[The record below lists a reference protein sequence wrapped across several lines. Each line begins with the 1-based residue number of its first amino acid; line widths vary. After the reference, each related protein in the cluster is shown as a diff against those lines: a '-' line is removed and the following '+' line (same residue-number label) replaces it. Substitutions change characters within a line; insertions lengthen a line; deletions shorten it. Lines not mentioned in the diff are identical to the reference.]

1 MGGKTWSKLE
11 ERFFWK
17 TIVPQSPKAVKPS
30 DRIHDWKACAEIMQR
45 EMGVNARRKYSKLML
60 CASYGST
67 TTFLHTYLLTNVPH
81 PSKVEHYFQNVQT
94 GHKSPCAR
102 EFVVEHK
109 RELGEF
115 RKRPM
120 LDSMAEESPGRGQ
133 RLIDCCWDPEKA
145 Y

>member
-1 MGGKTWSKLE
+1 MGGKTWSRQE

-17 TIVPQSPKAVKPS
+17 TIVPQSPKAVKPA

-60 CASYGST
+60 
-67 TTFLHTYLLTNVPH
+67 F
-81 PSKVEHYFQNVQT
+81 EHYFQNVQT

-115 RKRPM
+115 RKRRVLP
-120 LDSMAEESPGRGQ
+120 DSMAEEIPVRSQERMVTLVQ
-133 RLIDCCWDPEKA
+133 REAVMANL
-145 Y
+145 

>member
-1 MGGKTWSKLE
+1 MGGKTWSKQE

-17 TIVPQSPKAVKPS
+17 IIVPQSPKAVEPS
-30 DRIHDWKACAEIMQR
+30 DRIHDWRVCAEIMQQ

-60 CASYGST
+60 
-67 TTFLHTYLLTNVPH
+67 F
-81 PSKVEHYFQNVQT
+81 EHYFQNVQT

-115 RKRPM
+115 RKRQ
-120 LDSMAEESPGRGQ
+120 LLSDF
-133 RLIDCCWDPEKA
+133 C
-145 Y
+145 

>member
-30 DRIHDWKACAEIMQR
+30 DRINDWKVCAEIMQR

-60 CASYGST
+60 
-67 TTFLHTYLLTNVPH
+67 F
-81 PSKVEHYFQNVQT
+81 EHYFQNVQT
-94 GHKSPCAR
+94 GHRSPCAR

-115 RKRPM
+115 RKR
-120 LDSMAEESPGRGQ
+120 
-133 RLIDCCWDPEKA
+133 
-145 Y
+145 